1 MATGLGHS
9 ASDYLQILKALLPK
23 GPAWELEDKCF
34 FNKMLEIAASEFARV
49 DADIL
54 KLIDE
59 SDPRTAS
66 VTLADWFYQWGIP
79 DDCLKQYSQATLEE
93 YRNVLVTK
101 IATQGYTFGELVSL
115 IGSSMG
121 YSAVS
126 IENFNTFT
134 VRSRVNQR
142 LYGPDWKNYF
152 MTITVDRTNVRY
164 FRANTRV
171 DNPLA
176 IWGDQLFECEIKS
189 LAPAQSGV
197 IFQYGN

>member
-1 MATGLGHS
+1 
-9 ASDYLQILKALLPK
+9 
-23 GPAWELEDKCF
+23 
-34 FNKMLEIAASEFARV
+34 MLEIAASEFARV

-66 VTLADWFYQWGIP
+66 VTLTDWFYQWGIP
-79 DDCLKQYSQATLEE
+79 DDCLKQYSQASLEE

-126 IENFNTFT
+126 IENFDTFT

-142 LYGPDWKNYF
+142 LYTPDWK
-152 MTITVDRTNVRY
+152 TI
-164 FRANTRV
+164 
-171 DNPLA
+171 
-176 IWGDQLFECEIKS
+176 S
-189 LAPAQSGV
+189 
-197 IFQYGN
+197 

>member
-1 MATGLGHS
+1 MATGLGYS

-23 GPAWELEDKCF
+23 GPAWDLEDECF

-66 VTLADWFYQWGIP
+66 VTLTDWFYQWGIP
-79 DDCLKQYSQATLEE
+79 DDCLKQYSQASLEE

-126 IENFNTFT
+126 IENFDTFT

-142 LYGPDWKNYF
+142 LYTPDWK
-152 MTITVDRTNVRY
+152 TI
-164 FRANTRV
+164 
-171 DNPLA
+171 
-176 IWGDQLFECEIKS
+176 S
-189 LAPAQSGV
+189 
-197 IFQYGN
+197 